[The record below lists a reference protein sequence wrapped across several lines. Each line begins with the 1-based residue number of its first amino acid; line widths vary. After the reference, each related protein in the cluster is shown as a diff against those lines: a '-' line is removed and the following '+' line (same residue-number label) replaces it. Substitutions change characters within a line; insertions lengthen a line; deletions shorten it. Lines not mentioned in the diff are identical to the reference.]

1 METHSSFAWKLF
13 KQCPAKWRQAIKTCP
28 PTPPQFSNSF
38 SKNCCFTESVV
49 VALGALWLMLD
60 LSTKIMAMTLVWPPP
75 SLVCVITCCL
85 LPVTHFSLCSNSLHA
100 VSEGNS
106 IFLSLLSLSCCC
118 GVKAFLF
125 IITLT
130 KHSQPRCFFVHRHC
144 HKKVL

>member
-13 KQCPAKWRQAIKTCP
+13 KQCPAKWKQAIKTCP
-28 PTPPQFSNSF
+28 PPHPNLAIHSAKT
-38 SKNCCFTESVV
+38 VV
-49 VALGALWLMLD
+49 SLRVLWLHWGPFDSCLTSVLKLWLWPWSD
-60 LSTKIMAMTLVWPPP
+60 PPP